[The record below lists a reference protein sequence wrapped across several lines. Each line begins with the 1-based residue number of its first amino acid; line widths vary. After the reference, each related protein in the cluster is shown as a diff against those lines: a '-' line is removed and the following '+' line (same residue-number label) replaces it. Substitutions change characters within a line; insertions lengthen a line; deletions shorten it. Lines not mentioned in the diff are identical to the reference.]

1 MFTWI
6 CPKCGTEVPPSYS
19 ECPNCAKPPE
29 ARSGAPLAAP
39 APLPARPA
47 ARPAPPRS
55 ALTGLLVALL
65 VAAVL
70 VGLGAGAYFY
80 LLPSSKTASPAAP
93 KQPAP
98 FEAPSSLPSP
108 KAKAHPFAKF
118 IEITGLRVT
127 EDLKQKAQIKFLVVN
142 HSGAELGD
150 LTLAITL
157 KPFTAKPEDKPV
169 AVFTVKVPALR
180 PYEARELGTSVKSEL
195 RAYELPDWQF
205 LRAEFEITAPAA
217 Q

>member
-19 ECPNCAKPPE
+19 ECPNCARPPE
-29 ARSGAPLAAP
+29 ERP
-39 APLPARPA
+39 APPAATPLPPPARPA
-47 ARPAPPRS
+47 QPAPTKAAVP
-55 ALTGLLVALL
+55 GVLVALL

-80 LLPSSKTASPAAP
+80 LLPSSKTATPAS

-98 FEAPSSLPSP
+98 FEAPSSFPSP
-108 KAKAHPFAKF
+108 KAKAHPLAKF
-118 IEITGLRVT
+118 IEIAGMRVT

-169 AVFTVKVPALR
+169 AVFTVKVASLR
-180 PYEARELGTSVKSEL
+180 PYEARELETSVKSEL

-217 Q
+217 P

>member
-6 CPKCGTEVPPSYS
+6 CPKCGAEVPPSYS

-29 ARSGAPLAAP
+29 ARSAAP
-39 APLPARPA
+39 AAPPLPPPARPA
-47 ARPAPPRS
+47 KPAPPR
-55 ALTGLLVALL
+55 AAVPGWLVALL

-80 LLPSSKTASPAAP
+80 LLPSSKTATLAP
-93 KQPAP
+93 RQPAP
-98 FEAPSSLPSP
+98 FEAPFSLPSP
-108 KAKAHPFAKF
+108 KAKAHPLAKF
-118 IEITGLRVT
+118 IEIAGMRVT

-157 KPFTAKPEDKPV
+157 KPSTAKPEDKPV
-169 AVFTVKVPALR
+169 AVFTVKVASLR
-180 PYEARELGTSVKSEL
+180 PYEARELETSVKSEL

-205 LRAEFEITAPAA
+205 LRAEFEITAPPAP
-217 Q
+217 